1 MLSPHPRGPA
11 FLLDQVLPYGRT
23 PQGIPVIDVRQS
35 HNRVRALRF
44 RLLAEYVGKPFAIRS
59 LLSIPASDSDSARRV
74 FLPFLHRW
82 IRCANEFFF
91 PSAFPK
97 AIRQIL
103 NFHKVD
109 DEVDRIRKSGRVP
122 LPTRR
127 SNALCMATTLG
138 STVLALRMLVICRRD
153 LSNAMPGILNDH

>member
-109 DEVDRIRKSGRVP
+109 DEVDRIKEVRPRPSP
-122 LPTRR
+122 DP
-127 SNALCMATTLG
+127 ALERTLHG
-138 STVLALRMLVICRRD
+138 HDPWKYGVGVKNVGD
-153 LSNAMPGILNDH
+153 LQKGLK